1 MTGAELDALGSSAAF
16 GTMDDNPK
24 VAEAA
29 TENSLFALS
38 SDQVSTIEHINGD
51 HTSDPNTAADSSE
64 QLEMVTSDGIVAN
77 PPLVPEVHDSV
88 SASLISSSSQNDVVS
103 AESASVPDIVFSIR
117 IHSSHKTNFHSD
129 DYTADHPEYLETQ
142 VFDEVSSQNL
152 TSKPL
157 DVVSTDTT
165 LPNIE
170 ETTQPDETVF
180 NNLNGAEPHGTRTT
194 INADDAGT
202 TSHGDHLPEPP
213 ASPSD
218 DTSSPLPA
226 VKVEAE
232 AVKTPSASR
241 LSISYS
247 RGNRRFVVDVEV
259 VESVNLFRQEG
270 RIEVT
275 INVDKNAD
283 GSLKGILVRYLSFSW
298 IKSY

>member
-117 IHSSHKTNFHSD
+117 IQSSHKTNFHSD
-129 DYTADHPEYLETQ
+129 DYTAHHPEYLETQ

-259 VESVNLFRQEG
+259 VESVNLFRHEG
-270 RIEVT
+270 RIEVI
-275 INVDKNAD
+275 INIEKNSD